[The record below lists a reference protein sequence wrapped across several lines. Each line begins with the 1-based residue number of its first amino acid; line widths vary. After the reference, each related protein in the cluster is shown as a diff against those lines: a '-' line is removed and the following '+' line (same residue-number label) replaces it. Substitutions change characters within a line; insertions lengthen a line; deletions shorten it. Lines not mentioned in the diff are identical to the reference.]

1 MRVTN
6 KMISDQVIA
15 NLARSLERFMDKQVQ
30 MSTGRRLNRPS
41 DDPIG
46 IQKDLRYRNV
56 LTDITQFKRNISSA
70 GSLLATYDNILG
82 NMKDI
87 IQSANELTIGLSNDT
102 YDAVA
107 RNAAANEIE
116 SLYTQM
122 IELINSTLEGRHIFS
137 GHLTRDAAVEESV
150 YGVRYLGDAGQTK
163 IEIENNSKIG
173 INLIGSDILFQPLS
187 ILGEKADLKIGAVAT
202 TLLADLNLGAGV
214 DLTTGAMPGQFTITD
229 NNLGTSVN
237 IDLSLLPADP
247 TLDDVITEI
256 NSQLAAAGITNLTV
270 DYGEEGNN
278 LRWLA
283 TDTGDISV
291 NTLLENLNGG
301 QGIDLISGHI
311 RLHTADN
318 SIDFEVDLSD
328 AATVGDL
335 INSFNADPNVIAYG
349 LTMAVSA
356 DSKGLTISDPLPLE
370 GLMISDTSETSQ
382 TAANLGLI
390 GEIDAALIQSSDL
403 NPIADFTASE
413 AAADQTVLKDLGLL
427 GNFNNVKIGEAITPR
442 LTLTDSLSQLDLG
455 NGFELSEIRIS
466 QGNSF
471 INLDLSDPSIVTIG
485 DVIDAINNS
494 GLNVLASI
502 NAAET
507 GIQVVSTTNTET
519 LMIQEWNEGNTA
531 HDFGIYGSPDILG
544 TMRVLVDAFR
554 NNNGESA
561 SQLIGNLTEGI
572 NQILNHR
579 ASVGAKVIR
588 LEAAD
593 RRLTDLDY
601 NFTQLLSEIEDADL
615 TKLISDLAMREN
627 SYQAAMISAAKI
639 IQPSLLNFLK

>member
-601 NFTQLLSEIEDADL
+601 NFTQLLSEIE
-615 TKLISDLAMREN
+615 
-627 SYQAAMISAAKI
+627 
-639 IQPSLLNFLK
+639 

>member
-1 MRVTN
+1 
-6 KMISDQVIA
+6 
-15 NLARSLERFMDKQVQ
+15 MDKQVQ

-87 IQSANELTIGLSNDT
+87 IQSANELTVGLSNDT

-502 NAAET
+502 NTAET

>member
-1 MRVTN
+1 
-6 KMISDQVIA
+6 
-15 NLARSLERFMDKQVQ
+15 MDKQVQ

-554 NNNGESA
+554 NNDGESA

>member
-1 MRVTN
+1 
-6 KMISDQVIA
+6 
-15 NLARSLERFMDKQVQ
+15 MDKQVQ

-270 DYGEEGNN
+270 DYREEGNN

-554 NNNGESA
+554 NNDGESA

>member
-6 KMISDQVIA
+6 KMISDQVIS
-15 NLARSLERFMDKQVQ
+15 NLARSLEQFMNKQIQ
-30 MSTGRRLNRPS
+30 MSTGRRLNKPS

-46 IQKDLRYRNV
+46 VQKDLRYRNV

-87 IQSANELTIGLSNDT
+87 IQSANELTVGLSNDT

-137 GHLTRDAAVEESV
+137 GHLTRDATVEESA
-150 YGVRYLGDAGQTK
+150 YGVRYLGDAGVTS
-163 IEIENNSKIG
+163 IEIENNSKISV
-173 INLIGSDILFQPLS
+173 NLKGSDVLFQPLTT
-187 ILGEKADLKIGAVAT
+187 LGEDADLKIGLTAT
-202 TLLADLNLGAGV
+202 TLLADLNLGNGV
-214 DLTTGAMPGQFTITD
+214 DLTTGALPGQFTVTD
-229 NNLGTSVN
+229 NNMGTSVN
-237 IDLSLLPADP
+237 IDLSLLPVDP

-256 NSQLAAAGITNLTV
+256 NTQLTAAGVTNLTV
-270 DYGEEGNN
+270 DYGEEGNS

-291 NTLLENLNGG
+291 NTLLKNLNGG
-301 QGIDLISGHI
+301 QGVDLTSGRIS
-311 RLHTADN
+311 LHNADN
-318 SIDFEVDLSD
+318 SINFEVDLSD
-328 AATVGDL
+328 ATTVGDL
-335 INSFNADPNVIAYG
+335 INTFNADPNVITNG
-349 LTMAVSA
+349 LTMGVSA

-370 GLMISDTSETSQ
+370 GLIIEDISNTSQ
-382 TAANLGLI
+382 MAANLGLV
-390 GEIDAALIQSSDL
+390 GEIDAALIQSFDL

-413 AAADQTVLKDLGLL
+413 AAADQTVLNDLGLL
-427 GNFNNVKIGEAITPR
+427 GSFHNVKVGDSIAPR
-442 LTLTDSLSQLDLG
+442 LTLTDLLSQLDLG
-455 NGFELSEIRIS
+455 NGFNLGEIRIS

-471 INLDLSDPSIVTIG
+471 INLDLSDPAIVTIG

-502 NAAET
+502 NTAET
-507 GIQVVSTTNTET
+507 GIQIESTTNTET
-519 LMIQEWNEGNTA
+519 LIIEEWGEGNTA

-544 TMRVLVDAFR
+544 TMRVLTEAFR
-554 NNNGESA
+554 NNDGETA
-561 SQLIGNLTEGI
+561 GQLIGNLTEGI

-588 LEAAD
+588 LESAD
-593 RRLTDLDY
+593 KRLTDLDY

-615 TKLISDLAMREN
+615 TKLVSDLAMKEN

>member
-1 MRVTN
+1 
-6 KMISDQVIA
+6 
-15 NLARSLERFMDKQVQ
+15 MDKQVQ